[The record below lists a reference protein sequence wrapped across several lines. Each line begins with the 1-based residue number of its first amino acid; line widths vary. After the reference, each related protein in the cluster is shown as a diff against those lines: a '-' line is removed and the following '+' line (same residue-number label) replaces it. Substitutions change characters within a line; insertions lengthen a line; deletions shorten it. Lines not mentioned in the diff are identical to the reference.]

1 MLHCARP
8 YNCNTSRLGI
18 TRPAR
23 QHCGFFLT
31 SARELLPR
39 VPPAYRRRGPG
50 IHSND
55 RGEDPVFRLYVNPAF
70 RILSFEG
77 ADVTSIAAESLSQ
90 FAPAF
95 HGFYRALIS
104 TTFRWEP
111 QHWARLSENLNPLFD
126 QHSFEALNRLVTEIV
141 QLEETDPEAMQFV
154 TTLLARYVSR
164 GRPLS
169 GYFLICCV
177 IEVQW
182 TVLTQ
187 ALIPL
192 DPNTEGVRF
201 SEAAAANHAWVSL
214 VHSPVATL
222 AKADKNF
229 AAALEASKEL
239 SMECFTD
246 LLVQIEAMDAV
257 PSQDSYASETMS
269 ESLASSSSRSPHVK
283 FSSLC
288 HRNFPRSVPLR

>member
-1 MLHCARP
+1 MSCR
-8 YNCNTSRLGI
+8 
-18 TRPAR
+18 
-23 QHCGFFLT
+23 FLFL
-31 SARELLPR
+31 A
-39 VPPAYRRRGPG
+39 
-50 IHSND
+50 
-55 RGEDPVFRLYVNPAF
+55 
-70 RILSFEG
+70 
-77 ADVTSIAAESLSQ
+77 ADILSQ

-104 TTFRWEP
+104 TTYRWTP
-111 QHWARLSENLNPLFD
+111 QQWAQLSENLNPLFD
-126 QHSFEALNRLVTEIV
+126 QNSIEALNRLVTDIV
-141 QLEETDPEAMQFV
+141 QLEETDPEAIQFV

-192 DPNTEGVRF
+192 DTEAEVIQF
-201 SEAAAANHAWVSL
+201 SEAAAANHAWASL
-214 VHSPVATL
+214 LRSSLATI
-222 AKADKNF
+222 AKTDKNF

-246 LLVQIEAMDAV
+246 LLVQIEEMETT
-257 PSQDSYASETMS
+257 PSQDTYASETMS
-269 ESLASSSSRSPHVK
+269 ESLVSQ
-283 FSSLC
+283 
-288 HRNFPRSVPLR
+288 RNLKRMPSG